1 MAGKK
6 KNPNAKYAVI
16 GLVVALIA
24 CISTGLLGFANLLGT
39 IGMFPLPENIQNG
52 VNLALQISIGL
63 LIVGLA
69 AYAIL
74 NPDAVRRFL
83 TGRQARYGSNSL
95 ILTVAFIGIL
105 VAANY
110 IVYNNGD
117 LLGSP
122 YDFTADKSNTLAPET
137 LQILAELKQPVT
149 ATAFYST
156 NSNRTGAEELLS
168 KFKNNSDGKFTYSFV
183 NPDLD
188 PVAARQAGVTGDAKI
203 MLQSGENKEI
213 ADFASETELARA
225 LLRLISPGSRTV
237 YFLQGHGEMSL
248 EPGGDL
254 AYSIVKSTLEAK
266 NYTVSALNLLT
277 TRQVPDDALA
287 IIIAGPQ
294 KPVSKDEVEL
304 LKAYVDN
311 GGSLVVLQDSTFISQ
326 LGSETIP
333 QSDPLADYL
342 AKDWGIILNHD
353 IVIDGA
359 NSQNPY
365 AAVSS
370 NYNPSH
376 PITRDQANQALVV
389 VMPQARSLSIAPETK
404 ENVTQTWLISTS
416 SQILSW
422 GETSPLSET
431 ETPKYDE
438 GIDTLGP
445 LYLAIAGENSA
456 TSGRVV
462 VFGNSLFVIDA
473 NFDAYGNGNFFI
485 NSVDW
490 AAEQEDL
497 LNLTTRPRAERIF
510 TPPTETWR
518 FLLLVLVIV
527 IVIPGMVVFFGITTW
542 LSRRKRG

>member
-6 KNPNAKYAVI
+6 KNPNAQYAVI

-39 IGMFPLPENIQNG
+39 IGMFPLPENIQEG

-95 ILTVAFIGIL
+95 ILTVAFVGIL

-122 YDFTADKSNTLAPET
+122 YDFTEDKSNTLAPET

-156 NSNRTGAEELLS
+156 NSNRTGAEDLLT
-168 KFKNNSDGKFTYSFV
+168 KFKNNSEGKFTYSFV

-188 PVAARQAGVTGDAKI
+188 PVAARQAGITGDAKI
-203 MLQSGENKEI
+203 ILQSGENKEI

-225 LLRLISPGSRTV
+225 LLRLISPGSRAV
-237 YFLQGHGEMSL
+237 YFLQGHGEISL
-248 EPGGDL
+248 EPGGEL
-254 AYSIVKSTLEAK
+254 AYSIVQSTLEAK
-266 NYTVSALNLLT
+266 NYTVSTLNLLT
-277 TRQVPDDALA
+277 SRSIPEDALA

-311 GGSLVVLQDSTFISQ
+311 GGSLIVMEDPLFFTQF
-326 LGSETIP
+326 GGAA
-333 QSDPLADYL
+333 DPLAEYL
-342 AKDWGIILNHD
+342 NSDWGIILNND
-353 IVIDGA
+353 IVIDRENQQNPFMALSLLA
-359 NSQNPY
+359 NSTHAITQGLNQNLI
-365 AAVSS
+365 V
-370 NYNPSH
+370 
-376 PITRDQANQALVV
+376 IL
-389 VMPQARSLSIAPETK
+389 PQARSLSIAPEAK
-404 ENVTQTWLISTS
+404 ENITQTWLIGTTEN
-416 SQILSW
+416 SW
-422 GETSPLSET
+422 GETTPLSDTEAPVYDPET
-431 ETPKYDE
+431 DVQ
-438 GIDTLGP
+438 GP

-456 TSGRVV
+456 TKGRVV
-462 VFGNSLFVIDA
+462 VFGNSLFAIDN
-473 NFDAYGNGNFFI
+473 NFDVYGNGNFFI

-527 IVIPGMVVFFGITTW
+527 IVIPGMVVFFGISTW